1 MSADARVPVLGL
13 HHVGILVQDFDVLR
27 TVFGGLLGCDVSAP
41 DPQPHLGAEILWVT
55 VNGVR
60 LEFVRSVDPDSDA
73 AKELAA
79 GRGGVHHIAVEV
91 SDVDAALSTLGEAGL
106 ALLDQVS
113 RPGHDHHP
121 IGFIDPSSVDG
132 VLVEL
137 VAAGP
142 ARS

>member
-1 MSADARVPVLGL
+1 MNAQNRVPALGL
-13 HHVGILVQDFDVLR
+13 HHVGILVEEFDPLR
-27 TVFGGLLGCDVSAP
+27 IVFGGLLGCEVSAP
-41 DPQPHLGAEILWVT
+41 DPQPHLGVEILWVR

-60 LEFVRSVDPDSDA
+60 LEFIRSVNPDSDA

-79 GRGGVHHIAVEV
+79 GRGGVHHVALEV
-91 SDVDAALSTLGEAGL
+91 SDVDESLSTLRDAGV

-121 IGFIDPSSVDG
+121 IGFIDRRSVGG

-137 VAAGP
+137 VETT
-142 ARS
+142 